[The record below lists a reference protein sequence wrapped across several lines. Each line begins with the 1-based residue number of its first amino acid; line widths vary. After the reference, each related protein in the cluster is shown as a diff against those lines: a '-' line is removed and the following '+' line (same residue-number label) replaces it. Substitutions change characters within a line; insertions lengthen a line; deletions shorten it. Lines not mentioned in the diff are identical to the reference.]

1 MTDRRLLPFNG
12 RFAHSSLKG
21 QVEAEVF
28 TDGEPFRIQRF
39 VEDILD
45 EPNGTRQCQMVP
57 GEVFVILDKTDNSLF
72 GYREKDGYVGWI
84 RPGIQKR
91 PIEPTHRVCV
101 PKAVSLE
108 HPDVT
113 KNANERILPFGTLVE
128 YWPRRDPDRENA
140 IRSTGWVC
148 VKEEGYVPTA
158 RYIRETQLAELD
170 WVASDPVT
178 VAEQF
183 LATPYLYGGDTGL
196 GIDCSGLVQIAYQ
209 SCGMACPRDSDM
221 QSRFFRPIS
230 KPGLR
235 RGDLVFWKG
244 HVGMMLDKD
253 TLLHSNAYHMA
264 VAKEPLEEAI
274 ARIGQKEFG
283 AVTGYG
289 RHPEL

>member
-12 RFAHSSLKG
+12 RVAHSSLKG

-28 TDGEPFRIQRF
+28 TDGEPYRIQSF
-39 VEDILD
+39 VRDVLD
-45 EPNGTRQCQMVP
+45 KPDGSRQCQMVC
-57 GEVFVILDKTDNSLF
+57 GEVFIILDRAQNDLF
-72 GYREKDGYVGWI
+72 GFREKDGYVGWVRNEI
-84 RPGIQKR
+84 QRRPLQ
-91 PIEPTHRVCV
+91 PTHRVCV
-101 PKAVSLE
+101 PRAVSLQ

-113 KNANERILPFGTLVE
+113 KNANERVLPFGTCVE

-148 VKEEGYVPTA
+148 VKEKGHIPTP

-170 WVASDPVT
+170 WVASDPVS

-196 GIDCSGLVQIAYQ
+196 GIDCSGLVQVAFQ
-209 SCGMACPRDSDM
+209 SCGLPCPRDADM
-221 QSRFFRPIS
+221 QAGFFRPIS
-230 KPGLR
+230 ESDLR

-244 HVGMMLDKD
+244 HVGMMLDRD

-264 VAKEPLEEAI
+264 VAKEPLKEAI

-283 AVTGYG
+283 AVTGYA
-289 RHPEL
+289 RHPAF